1 MNTPPDLPSLPADEG
16 SRRLALAYL
25 QDAVGARGRVS
36 GSPDADALH
45 DYRVAVRRL
54 RSCLRAYAKP
64 LRSSLSPKTLRR
76 LRRLAH
82 GTNRSRDL
90 DVHLAWLGEQ
100 RDKVGEAERFGV
112 AWLLERL
119 TADRDHAW
127 ESMLDR
133 DEALFPRIH
142 SRLVRRLRRFRT
154 TIDLDEG
161 HRRRSTAALAARRVR
176 AASGLLKERLRRVQ
190 GYSSVDAIHRARIAA
205 KHLRYLL
212 EPFAPAVSGGETTV
226 DRLKAL
232 QDGFGD
238 VHDAHVFGTE
248 LREALPDAERAAS
261 VGASLVP
268 GLEALMASLQ
278 ARGQHAYDQI
288 APGWLG
294 GMADPFFSGVEALA
308 EEIANLV
315 DRDRE
320 VERKFLLTGLPT
332 LPGAGSPVEIEQGYL
347 PGERLIERVRRIRS
361 DEGEELVRTVKEG
374 SGLTRLEVEEPV
386 SADVFDQL
394 WPLTE
399 GRRLRKRRYRV
410 PDGDLTWEIDEF
422 LDRDL
427 VLAEVEL
434 AGRPVDV
441 EVPAWLQ
448 PHVDR
453 EVTEDDAYSNL
464 RLASSH

>member
-1 MNTPPDLPSLPADEG
+1 MHTPPNLPSLPVDEG
-16 SRRLALAYL
+16 SRRLALAHL
-25 QDAVGARGRVS
+25 QDAIIARGRVT

-45 DYRVAVRRL
+45 DYRVGVRRL

-64 LRSSLSPKTLRR
+64 LRSSLTGKTLRR

-100 RDKVGEAERFGV
+100 GHKAGDAERLGV

-119 TADRDHAW
+119 TADRDRAW
-127 ESMLDR
+127 EDMLDL
-133 DEALFPRIH
+133 DETLFPRIH
-142 SRLVRRLRRFRT
+142 ARLVRRLSRFRT

-161 HRRRSTAALAARRVR
+161 SRRRSTAAVTARRVR
-176 AASGLLKERLRRVQ
+176 AASSLLKERLREVQ

-212 EPFAPAVSGGETTV
+212 EPFAPAVPEGQATV
-226 DRLKAL
+226 DRLKAF

-238 VHDAHVFGTE
+238 VHDAHVFGVE

-268 GLEALMASLQ
+268 GLEAVMASLQ
-278 ARGQHAYDQI
+278 ARGQQAYDQI
-288 APGWLG
+288 AAGWLG
-294 GMADPFFSGVEALA
+294 DAAEPFFTGVDALA
-308 EEIANLV
+308 EEIADLV
-315 DRDRE
+315 DRE

-332 LPGAGSPVEIEQGYL
+332 LPGAESPVEIEQGYL

-453 EVTEDDAYSNL
+453 EVTEDEAYSNL
-464 RLASSH
+464 RLASSP

>member
-1 MNTPPDLPSLPADEG
+1 MNPPPNLPSLPVDEG
-16 SRRLALAYL
+16 SRRLALAHL
-25 QDAVGARGRVS
+25 QDAVTARGRVT

-64 LRSSLSPKTLRR
+64 LRSSLTEKTSRS

-100 RDKVGEAERFGV
+100 EQKVGEAERLGV
-112 AWLLERL
+112 AWLFERL
-119 TADRDHAW
+119 TADRDRAW
-127 ESMLDR
+127 EDMLDL
-133 DEALFPRIH
+133 DATLFPRIH
-142 SRLVRRLRRFRT
+142 TRLVRRLSRFRT

-161 HRRRSTAALAARRVR
+161 PRRRSTAAVAARRVR
-176 AASGLLKERLRRVQ
+176 AAASLLKERLRRVQ
-190 GYSSVDAIHRARIAA
+190 GYMSVDTIHRARIAA

-212 EPFAPAVSGGETTV
+212 EPFAPAVPEGGATV

-238 VHDAHVFGTE
+238 VHDAHVFGAE
-248 LREALPDAERAAS
+248 LREALPDAERSAS

-278 ARGQHAYDQI
+278 TRGQHAYEQV
-288 APGWLG
+288 AAGWLG
-294 GMADPFFSGVEALA
+294 EAADPFFSGVDVLA
-308 EEIANLV
+308 GEIADLV

-320 VERKFLLTGLPT
+320 IERKFLLTGLPT
-332 LPGAGSPVEIEQGYL
+332 LPGAESPVEIEQGYL

-361 DEGEELVRTVKEG
+361 EEGEELVRTVKEG
-374 SGLTRLEVEEPV
+374 SGLVRLEVEEPV

-399 GRRLRKRRYRV
+399 GRRLRKRRYRI
-410 PDGDLTWEIDEF
+410 PDGDVTWEIDEF

-434 AGRPVDV
+434 AGRPVEV
-441 EVPAWLQ
+441 ELPAWLQ

-464 RLASSH
+464 RLASSP

>member
-1 MNTPPDLPSLPADEG
+1 MNIPPNLPILPVDEG
-16 SRRLALAYL
+16 ARRLALAHL
-25 QDAVGARGRVS
+25 QDAVAARGRVT
-36 GSPDADALH
+36 GFPDADALH
-45 DYRVAVRRL
+45 DYRVAIRRL
-54 RSCLRAYAKP
+54 RSCLRAYDKP
-64 LRSSLSPKTLRR
+64 LRSSLTGKTLRR

-90 DVHLAWLGEQ
+90 DVHLLWLGEQ
-100 RDKVGEAERFGV
+100 GHKVGEAERPGV
-112 AWLLERL
+112 TWLLERL

-127 ESMLDR
+127 EKMLEL
-133 DEALFPRIH
+133 DETLFPRIH
-142 SRLVRRLRRFRT
+142 PRLVRRLTRFRM
-154 TIDLDEG
+154 TIDLDAG
-161 HRRRSTAALAARRVR
+161 PQRRSTAAVTARRVR
-176 AASGLLKERLRRVQ
+176 AAAGRLKERLRRVQ
-190 GYSSVDAIHRARIAA
+190 GYSSIDAIHRARISA
-205 KHLRYLL
+205 KHLRYLI
-212 EPFAPAVSGGETTV
+212 EPFAAAVPEGAATV
-226 DRLKAL
+226 ERLKAL

-238 VHDAHVFGTE
+238 VHDAHVFGAE
-248 LREALPDAERAAS
+248 LRAALPDAERAAAA
-261 VGASLVP
+261 GASLVP
-268 GLEALMASLQ
+268 GIEALMASLQ
-278 ARGQHAYDQI
+278 ARGQQAFDQV
-288 APGWLG
+288 AAGWLG
-294 GMADPFFSGVEALA
+294 DAAEPFFTTVDALA
-308 EEIANLV
+308 DDIAGLV

-332 LPGAGSPVEIEQGYL
+332 LPGAESPVEIEQGYL

-386 SADVFDQL
+386 SPDVFDQL

-399 GRRLRKRRYRV
+399 GRRLRKRRYRI

-434 AGRPVDV
+434 AGRPIDV

-453 EVTEDDAYSNL
+453 EVTEDEAYSNV
-464 RLASSH
+464 RLASSS

>member
-1 MNTPPDLPSLPADEG
+1 MNTPPNLPSLPVDEG
-16 SRRLALAYL
+16 ARRLALAHL
-25 QDAVGARGRVS
+25 QDAVAARGRVT

-45 DYRVAVRRL
+45 DYRVAIRRL

-64 LRSSLSPKTLRR
+64 VRSSLTGKTLRR
-76 LRRLAH
+76 LRHLAH

-90 DVHLAWLGEQ
+90 DVHLLWLGEQ
-100 RDKVGEAERFGV
+100 SHRVGEAEGPGV

-119 TADRDHAW
+119 TADRDRAW
-127 ESMLDR
+127 EEMLEL
-133 DEALFPRIH
+133 DEKLFPRIH
-142 SRLVRRLRRFRT
+142 ARLVRRLTRFRT
-154 TIDLDEG
+154 TIDLDAGPE
-161 HRRRSTAALAARRVR
+161 RRSTAAVAARRVR
-176 AASGLLKERLRRVQ
+176 AASGRLKERLRRVQ
-190 GYSSVDAIHRARIAA
+190 GYSSIDAIHRARISA

-212 EPFAPAVSGGETTV
+212 EPFAAAVPEGATTV
-226 DRLKAL
+226 ERLKAL

-238 VHDAHVFGTE
+238 VHDAHVFGAE
-248 LREALPDAERAAS
+248 LREALPDAERAAAA
-261 VGASLVP
+261 GPSLVP

-278 ARGQHAYDQI
+278 TRGQQAFDQI
-288 APGWLG
+288 TAGWLG
-294 GMADPFFSGVEALA
+294 DAAEPFFTTVDALA
-308 EEIANLV
+308 DDIAGLV

-332 LPGAGSPVEIEQGYL
+332 LPGAESPVEIEQGYL

-386 SADVFDQL
+386 SPDVFDQL

-441 EVPAWLQ
+441 EVPAWLR

-453 EVTEDDAYSNL
+453 EVTEDEAYSNV
-464 RLASSH
+464 RLASSP

>member
-1 MNTPPDLPSLPADEG
+1 MNTPPNLPSLPVDEG

-25 QDAVGARGRVS
+25 QDAVAARGRVT

-64 LRSSLSPKTLRR
+64 LRSSLAERTLRR

-100 RDKVGEAERFGV
+100 GDKVGEAERLGV
-112 AWLLERL
+112 AWLFERL
-119 TADRDHAW
+119 TADRDRAW
-127 ESMLDR
+127 EDMLDL
-133 DEALFPRIH
+133 DEMLFPRIH
-142 SRLVRRLRRFRT
+142 ARLVRRLSRFRT

-161 HRRRSTAALAARRVR
+161 PRRRSTAAVAARRVR

-212 EPFAPAVSGGETTV
+212 EPFASAVSEGEATV

-238 VHDAHVFGTE
+238 VHDTHVFGAE
-248 LREALPDAERAAS
+248 LRGALPDAERAAS

-268 GLEALMASLQ
+268 GLEALMAALQ
-278 ARGQHAYDQI
+278 TRGQQAFGQI

-294 GMADPFFSGVEALA
+294 DAAEPFFRGVDTLA
-308 EEIANLV
+308 EQVADLV
-315 DRDRE
+315 HRDRE

-332 LPGAGSPVEIEQGYL
+332 LPGAESPVEIEQGYL

-422 LDRDL
+422 LDREL

-453 EVTEDDAYSNL
+453 EVTEDEAYSNL